1 MRQVTVLVAKT
12 QLSRLIDET
21 LRGEEIV
28 IARGKMPVVKLVALT
43 SVERGARRLG
53 SAKGEVRMARD
64 FDAPLADMDDYQPG

>member
-28 IARGKMPVVKLVALT
+28 IARGKMPVVKLVPLT